1 MSQKDK
7 TKLVLVKVILY
18 IIYIIVYITA
28 IAYTIY
34 KRR

>member
-7 TKLVLVKVILY
+7 TKLILVKVILY
-18 IIYIIVYITA
+18 IIYIIVYIAA

>member
-7 TKLVLVKVILY
+7 TKLVIVKILLY
-18 IIYIIVYITA
+18 IIYIIIYIAA

-34 KRR
+34 NRR